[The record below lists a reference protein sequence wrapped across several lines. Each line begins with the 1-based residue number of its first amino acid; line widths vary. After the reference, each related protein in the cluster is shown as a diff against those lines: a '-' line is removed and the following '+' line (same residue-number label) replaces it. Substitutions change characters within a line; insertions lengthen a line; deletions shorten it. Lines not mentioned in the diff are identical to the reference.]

1 MPDLDPAEIKK
12 LNRKKSTLKAFEDL
26 DFLNSD
32 SCRALRLEAEYL
44 KPEVTMQ
51 DFRVESTIVVFG
63 SARTLPTEAAEK
75 KLADARSNL
84 QKNPEDPELQ
94 RQVRLAETK
103 QEESKYYQMA
113 REFASIVTTYDQNTT
128 DGFQFVIIT
137 GGGGGIME
145 AGNRGAADMGGIS
158 VGLNISLPF
167 EQHAN
172 PYITEGLNFNLHYF
186 SIRKMH
192 FMKRAKA
199 LGCFPGGFGTMDE
212 LFEAL
217 TLVQTGIIDPIPI
230 LLFGKEYWEKIIN
243 WEIFVERGYICEKD
257 LKLFKYCDSAWE
269 GWNQIKQFYNI

>member
-1 MPDLDPAEIKK
+1 MPNLDPAEVIK
-12 LNRKKSTLKAFEDL
+12 LNRHKSPLKAFEDL

-63 SARTLPTEAAEK
+63 SARTLPPEVAKKQLGEAETELK
-75 KLADARSNL
+75 
-84 QKNPEDPELQ
+84 KNPQDAELQ
-94 RQVRLAETK
+94 RQVRQAKTK
-103 QEESKYYQMA
+103 LDESKYYQMA
-113 REFASIVTTYDQNTT
+113 RDFAGIVTTYDQNTT

-167 EQHAN
+167 EQHSN

-217 TLVQTGIIDPIPI
+217 TLVQTGIIEPIPI
-230 LLFGKEYWEKIIN
+230 LLFGKEYWEKIIK
-243 WEIFVERGYICEKD
+243 WDVFVERGYICEKD
-257 LKLFKYCDSAWE
+257 IQLFKYCDSAWE